1 MRPDKNELMDRLN
14 RKIEAMIIVIC
25 IIIIT
30 ACCLYA
36 YIYRPIEENVKSS
49 LDVGY
54 EKFRSF
60 SLFLGDTTGTEEYE
74 ERTVSEHTDDWGI
87 RYVIKERIK

>member
-1 MRPDKNELMDRLN
+1 MRPDKNELMDRLS

-36 YIYRPIEENVKSS
+36 YIYRPVKENVKSS

-54 EKFRSF
+54 EKFKTF
-60 SLFLGDTTGTEEYE
+60 SLPIGDTTGTEAYE
-74 ERTVSEHTDDWGI
+74 DRTVSQYVDEWGI
-87 RYVIKERIK
+87 RHILKERIK